1 MIDTC
6 INLFMILSSGSQ
18 LEATML
24 VTLPW
29 TRPLVMLYQMGKVD
43 I

>member
-1 MIDTC
+1 MYKFVYDSELWVPIR
-6 INLFMILSSGSQ
+6 GHH
-18 LEATML
+18 ARVL

-29 TRPLVMLYQMGKVD
+29 TRPLVMLHQMGKVD